1 MQINEVTALT
11 REGDVAV
18 ITVDSPPVNALG
30 APVRAGIAAAM
41 RQAVADEAVAAIV
54 LLCSGRTFFAG
65 ADIRE
70 FGKPPIQPLLPEV
83 QSIIENA
90 TKPIVAAI
98 HGTAL

>member
-1 MQINEVTALT
+1 MQINEVTTLT

-54 LLCSGRTFFAG
+54 LLCSGRTFFRGRRHQRVRQTSDPA
-65 ADIRE
+65 
-70 FGKPPIQPLLPEV
+70 PL
-83 QSIIENA
+83 A
-90 TKPIVAAI
+90 
-98 HGTAL
+98 